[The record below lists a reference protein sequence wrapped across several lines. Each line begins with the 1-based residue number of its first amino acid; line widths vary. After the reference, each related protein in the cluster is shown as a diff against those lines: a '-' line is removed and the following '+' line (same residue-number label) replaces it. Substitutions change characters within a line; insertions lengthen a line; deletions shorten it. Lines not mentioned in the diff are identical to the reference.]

1 MVLIFAFASGLF
13 LLDIRGRLWHD
24 LRAMYGHVIITGASS
39 GFGMA
44 FARRLVGDCAHMV
57 LVARRGEVLEELADE
72 LRAAD
77 SSLKVTVHACDL
89 GSQRARE
96 RLVQLIEE
104 LPAGKTLLI
113 NNAGL
118 GDYGEYLSS
127 SEKRNHQMLHVNVL
141 AVAELTRAVLPRL
154 VEQGGGIINI
164 ASLAADLFIPDFA
177 IYAASKAFV
186 ASFTE
191 AIRLEVR
198 KSGVSVLTVCP
209 GPVHTGFGDVARR
222 NGCTNG
228 YSSFKKW
235 VYTSIP
241 TVVNGS
247 LEALKRN
254 KPRYYPSRRIRFIG
268 WLLRNTPLWLMRR
281 IMGMRPRKVAPMVE
295 K

>member
-1 MVLIFAFASGLF
+1 
-13 LLDIRGRLWHD
+13 
-24 LRAMYGHVIITGASS
+24 MYGHVIITGASS

-44 FARRLVGDCAHMV
+44 FARRLVGECAHMV
-57 LVARRGEVLEELADE
+57 LVARRKDVLMELSDE
-72 LRAAD
+72 LRAAN
-77 SSLKVTVHACDL
+77 SELRVTVVDCDL
-89 GSQRARE
+89 ASQRARE
-96 RLVQLIEE
+96 RLVQILDA

-118 GDYGEYLSS
+118 GDYGEYMSS
-127 SEKRNHQMLHVNVL
+127 TPKRNHQMLHVNVL

-154 VEQGGGIINI
+154 VMHGGGIINI

-186 ASFTE
+186 ASFSE

-198 KSGVSVLTVCP
+198 KAGVPVVAVCP

-222 NGCTNG
+222 QGCTNG

-241 TVVNGS
+241 TVVNG
-247 LEALKRN
+247 ALDALAKN
-254 KPRYYPSRRIRFIG
+254 KARYYPSRRIRLIA
-268 WLLRNTPLWLMRR
+268 WLLRNTPLGLMRLV
-281 IMGMRPRKVAPMVE
+281 MGMRPRKVEAMNE
-295 K
+295 Q

>member
-1 MVLIFAFASGLF
+1 
-13 LLDIRGRLWHD
+13 
-24 LRAMYGHVIITGASS
+24 MYGHVIITGASS

-44 FARRLVGDCAHMV
+44 FARRLVGECAHMM
-57 LVARRGEVLEELADE
+57 LVARREEVLSELADE
-72 LRAAD
+72 LRAAN
-77 SSLKVTVHACDL
+77 SSLQVTVHACDL
-89 GSQRARE
+89 ASQHARE
-96 RLVQLIEE
+96 RLIQSIES

-127 SEKRNHQMLHVNVL
+127 APKRNHQMLHVNVL

-154 VEQGGGIINI
+154 VEHGGGIINI

-186 ASFTE
+186 ASFSE
-191 AIRLEVR
+191 AVRLELR
-198 KSGVSVLTVCP
+198 KTGVPVLAVCP

-222 NGCTNG
+222 SGCTNG

-241 TVVNGS
+241 TVVNG
-247 LEALKRN
+247 ALDALHHN
-254 KPRYYPSRRIRFIG
+254 KARYYPSTRIRLIAWF
-268 WLLRNTPLWLMRR
+268 LRNMPLGLMRWV
-281 IMGMRPRKVAPMVE
+281 MGMRPRKVSPLKE

>member
-1 MVLIFAFASGLF
+1 
-13 LLDIRGRLWHD
+13 
-24 LRAMYGHVIITGASS
+24 
-39 GFGMA
+39 MA
-44 FARRLVGDCAHMV
+44 FARRLVGDCSHMV

-77 SSLKVTVHACDL
+77 SSLRVTVHPCDL

-118 GDYGEYLSS
+118 GDYGEYQSS
-127 SEKRNHQMLHVNVL
+127 SPERNHQMLHVNVL

-191 AIRLEVR
+191 AVRLEVR
-198 KSGVSVLTVCP
+198 KAGVPVLAVCP

-222 NGCTNG
+222 SGCTNG

-254 KPRYYPSRRIRFIG
+254 KARYYPSRRIRLIG
-268 WLLRNTPLWLMRR
+268 WLLRNTPLWLMRG
-281 IMGMRPRKVAPMVE
+281 IMGLRPRKVAPGVE
-295 K
+295 E

>member
-1 MVLIFAFASGLF
+1 MLAT
-13 LLDIRGRLWHD
+13 RGKLWQNGWT
-24 LRAMYGHVIITGASS
+24 MYGHVIITGASS

-44 FARRLVGDCAHMV
+44 FARRLVGECAHMV
-57 LVARRGEVLEELADE
+57 LVARRKEVLMELSDE
-72 LRAAD
+72 LRSAN
-77 SSLKVTVHACDL
+77 SELKVTVIACDL
-89 GSQRARE
+89 ASEAGRE
-96 RLVQLIEE
+96 RLIQQLTD
-104 LPAGKTLLI
+104 LPGGKTLLI

-127 SEKRNHQMLHVNVL
+127 APERNHQMLHVNVL
-141 AVAELTRAVLPRL
+141 AVAELTRALLPRM

-186 ASFTE
+186 ASFSE

-198 KSGVSVLTVCP
+198 KAGVPVVAVCP

-222 NGCTNG
+222 SGCTNG

-235 VYTSIP
+235 VYTSVP
-241 TVVNGS
+241 TVVNGA
-247 LEALKRN
+247 LEALAQN
-254 KPRYYPSRRIRFIG
+254 KPRFYPSRRIRLIG
-268 WLLRNTPLWLMRR
+268 WVLRNTPLGLMRL
-281 IMGMRPRKVAPMVE
+281 IMGMRPRKVEAIQ